1 MTPDAFDQ
9 YRQPEY
15 TGENRCLPC
24 TAVNGTIAV
33 LLAMLASFFG
43 TPVLGL
49 LVLAGSL
56 LAIYLRG
63 YLVPGTPELTRKY
76 LPDWVL
82 ARFDKAEGPPT
93 EPNPSAAPAT
103 ADAPTGAYDADAEP
117 DAVEAASGAADA
129 QPSPVDPE
137 ALLFEMDAVEES
149 ADGEEIVL
157 TDPFADELL
166 AAAEARR
173 DDEAAR
179 TTAVASLLGVDV
191 DDATIDQEVHGPAL
205 YADSERIHRW
215 PSEAALL
222 ADAGVHDAL
231 AGREGWVGTNPQQRL
246 GICRALRS
254 FLTSCPV
261 CGGDVGLTEETVESC
276 CRAWAVFAVRCDDCE
291 AHFLELEPE
300 EADQPSETVVEE
312 SEGARGVSGGFTR

>member
-1 MTPDAFDQ
+1 MILGLVEHEAGTPIDTSLEMLTLARDLAGDGEAVEVVTFGAEGASVADHLGEYGVEAVHHVTHDRLEAYAPDAWA
-9 YRQPEY
+9 ES
-15 TGENRCLPC
+15 
-24 TAVNGTIAV
+24 IAGIV
-33 LLAMLASFFG
+33 
-43 TPVLGL
+43 
-49 LVLAGSL
+49 
-56 LAIYLRG
+56 
-63 YLVPGTPELTRKY
+63 E
-76 LPDWVL
+76 
-82 ARFDKAEGPPT
+82 
-93 EPNPSAAPAT
+93 
-103 ADAPTGAYDADAEP
+103 DAEP

-166 AAAEARR
+166 AAAEDLR
-173 DDEAAR
+173 DDETARAA
-179 TTAVASLLGVDV
+179 AVASILGVDV
-191 DDATIDQEVHGPAL
+191 DDATIHQEVHGPAL

-231 AGREGWVGTNPQQRL
+231 SGREGWVGTNPQQRL

-254 FLTSCPV
+254 FLTTCPV